1 MNVSANGCTVYAG
14 LFKKYL
20 VMVSFAAELE
30 KLIADEN
37 VLLIIEEQAEQ
48 E

>member
-1 MNVSANGCTVYAG
+1 VTVS
-14 LFKKYL
+14 
-20 VMVSFAAELE
+20 SAAELE

-37 VLLIIEEQAEQ
+37 VLLIIEEQADQ